1 MLPPV
6 ACRFPTTPV
15 RRSAARRSRPAR
27 RAPLRHDE
35 PVTPARPPLEASALR
50 ALLLAPAGPLARL
63 DVVAATAST
72 NADVVAG
79 LRSEPGAWPHASL
92 LVADHQTQGRGRTGR
107 IWETP
112 ARAALTCTFV
122 ARPRSGPGTFGW
134 LPLLAG
140 LGTVHALRATTGVR
154 AVLKWPNDVLVEL
167 GPDADV
173 VEGWGTARKV
183 AGILAEVVP
192 DAGPGPAV
200 AVGIGVNVHQGAD
213 ELPVPWATSLALAGA
228 RDTERATVL
237 VALVDA
243 LHDLASR
250 WADGGGDAVGTGLAD
265 EVAAVCTT
273 LGGEVS
279 VALPDGSTLRGT
291 ARRLAADGA
300 LVVADDA
307 GAEHVVHAGD
317 VRNVRA

>member
-1 MLPPV
+1 M
-6 ACRFPTTPV
+6 TP
-15 RRSAARRSRPAR
+15 
-27 RAPLRHDE
+27 D
-35 PVTPARPPLEASALR
+35 RPPLEASALR

-63 DVVAATAST
+63 DVVDATAST
-72 NADVVAG
+72 NADVVAA
-79 LRSEPGAWPHASL
+79 LRREPGAWPHASL
-92 LVADHQTQGRGRTGR
+92 LVADHQTQGRGRAGR
-107 IWETP
+107 TWQTP

-122 ARPRSGPGTFGW
+122 ARPRSGPETFGW

-167 GPDADV
+167 GPDAEP

-200 AVGIGVNVHQGAD
+200 AVGVGVNVHQDAA

-228 RDTERATVL
+228 RDTDRATVL

-243 LHDLASR
+243 LHGLASR
-250 WADGGGDAVGTGLAD
+250 WADGGGDALGTGLAD
-265 EVAAVCTT
+265 EVAAVCST
-273 LGGEVS
+273 LGAPVS
-279 VALPDGSTLRGT
+279 VALPDGRTLRGT
-291 ARRLAADGA
+291 ARRLDDDGA
-300 LVVADDA
+300 LVVVDDA
-307 GAEHVVHAGD
+307 GAEHLVHAGD